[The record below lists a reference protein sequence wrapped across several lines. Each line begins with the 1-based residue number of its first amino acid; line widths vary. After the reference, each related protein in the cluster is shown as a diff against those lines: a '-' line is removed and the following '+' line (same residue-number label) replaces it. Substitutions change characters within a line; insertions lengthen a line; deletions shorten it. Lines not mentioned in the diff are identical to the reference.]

1 MYLKRRQG
9 LLDNKSTMM
18 TLSLGYH
25 VLEALFNIEMS
36 ATVIDSD
43 RRSDSVSQ
51 EKHKEYLHTSLEE
64 QRVFDRHE

>member
-1 MYLKRRQG
+1 MI
-9 LLDNKSTMM
+9 